1 MTNDSRALVSAAE
14 TLLQPARGAAGTLGP
29 GARARAAAMLLR
41 LALDQ
46 RLDDF
51 WHKTA
56 PGMTRSAKH
65 RMLCL
70 EAYTDRATA
79 RRWRLTWSALS
90 GVCHYR
96 VSVLPPTPTEIH
108 TRLLEVNALLDAL
121 DRAPAGTVATRVPA
135 PGLQAGRT
143 TAPVASARAPS
154 PRGPRA
160 VPSIPK
166 PAPPPGHGAVP
177 AAPPATGNP

>member
-1 MTNDSRALVSAAE
+1 M
-14 TLLQPARGAAGTLGP
+14 AGTLGP

-51 WHKTA
+51 WRKIA
-56 PGMTRSAKH
+56 PGMTRNAKH

-70 EAYTDRATA
+70 EEYTDRETA

-90 GVCHYR
+90 GVCHHR
-96 VSVLPPTPTEIH
+96 VSELPPVPTEIH

-121 DRAPAGTVATRVPA
+121 DRAPADTVTTRVPA
-135 PGLQAGRT
+135 PGLPAGRT
-143 TAPVASARAPS
+143 TAPAPS
-154 PRGPRA
+154 ACAPPPRGPRTA
-160 VPSIPK
+160 PSIPK